1 MTESELV
8 KQATEQMAVN
18 AAKQRYMHLQNKSR
32 LTGEER
38 VEMRTLHKVLSQR
51 YLKQGKH

>member
-1 MTESELV
+1 MNESELI

-18 AAKQRYMHLQNKSR
+18 AAKQRYLHLQNKTR

-38 VEMRTLHKVLSQR
+38 VEMDTLRHVLYEHYKRKERQ
-51 YLKQGKH
+51 